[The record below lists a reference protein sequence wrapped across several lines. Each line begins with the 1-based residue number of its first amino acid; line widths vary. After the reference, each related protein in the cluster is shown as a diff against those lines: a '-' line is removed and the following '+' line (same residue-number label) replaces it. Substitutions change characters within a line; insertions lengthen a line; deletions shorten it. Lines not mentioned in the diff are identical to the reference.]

1 MAFTTEINK
10 VGSTSPV
17 SVGILGAS
25 GYTGAELIRLAYNHD
40 KMEIKFV
47 TADRHSGKTIASVFP
62 HLAHLSLPDLV
73 SIGEID
79 VAVADAIFCALPHG
93 TTQEAISTFF
103 KNYPEKKI
111 VDLSADF
118 RLRDVNL
125 YAKWYGH
132 SHQAPDLQAEA
143 VYGLTE
149 IYRASIRNTR
159 LCANP
164 GCYTTTAE
172 LPLIPLLE
180 EGLIAKDDII
190 IDAKSGVSG
199 AGRSE
204 KQANLHTE
212 VSEGTNAYG
221 IGAHR
226 HAPEIDQELSRAAN
240 SQVLVSFTPH
250 LMPMN
255 RGILATIYVRPTG
268 KATAKDL
275 RACLKNRYA
284 GEPFVHVLQDGAP
297 STRDVRGSNRCHMSV
312 SNDRSPGRAIIVS
325 VTDNLMKG
333 AAGQA
338 IQNMNLMCGLPE
350 TMGLDHLTLF
360 P

>member
-1 MAFTTEINK
+1 MAYTTKENK
-10 VGSTSPV
+10 AGSTSPI

-25 GYTGAELIRLAYNHD
+25 GYTGAELIRLLHNHNE
-40 KMEIKFV
+40 MEIKFV
-47 TADRHSGKTIASVFP
+47 TADRHSGKTIAAVFP
-62 HLAHLSLPDLV
+62 HLAHLPLPDLV
-73 SIGEID
+73 SLDEVD
-79 VAVADAIFCALPHG
+79 VDKADAIFCALPHG
-93 TTQEAISTFF
+93 TTQKVISEFF
-103 KNYPEKKI
+103 KNYPKKKI

-118 RLRDVNL
+118 RFRDVNV

-132 SHQAPDLQAEA
+132 SHKAPDLQSEA

-149 IYRASIRNTR
+149 IYRASICSTR

-180 EGLIAKDDII
+180 EGLISRDDII

-212 VSEGTNAYG
+212 VSEGTHAYG

-226 HAPEIDQELSRAAN
+226 HAPEIEQELSRAAN
-240 SQVLVSFTPH
+240 GEVLVSFTPH
-250 LMPMN
+250 LIPMN

-268 KATAKDL
+268 KVTENDL
-275 RACLKNRYA
+275 RACLENRYA
-284 GEPFVHVLQDGAP
+284 EEPFVHVLQDCAP
-297 STRDVRGSNRCHMSV
+297 STRDVRGSNRCHIGV

-325 VTDNLMKG
+325 VTDNLVKG

-350 TMGLDHLTLF
+350 TMGLDQLTLF